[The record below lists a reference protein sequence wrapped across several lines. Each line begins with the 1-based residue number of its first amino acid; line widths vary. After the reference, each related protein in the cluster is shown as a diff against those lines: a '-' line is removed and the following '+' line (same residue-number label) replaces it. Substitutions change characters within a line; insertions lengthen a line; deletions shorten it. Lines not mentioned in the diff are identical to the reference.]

1 MAERV
6 LLHLGLPKT
15 ATSYLQGIL
24 WSHREQLR
32 DAGVL
37 LPGRRR
43 PDHLWFTWAVLEHA
57 GLENFTGWRRT
68 AYERVLADIDA
79 WPGTALVSHEFLAAA
94 TVEQAAALLEAL
106 APAEVHLVITARE
119 ALGLFAASWQESLK
133 NRGVAT
139 MAEYPPPDD
148 DPQPIWDWWTLDLAA
163 VLGRWGGL
171 VPPERVHVLP
181 LARGGAPRDLI
192 WRRFAQVLG
201 VDPEG
206 YDADAGFP
214 NRSMGVA
221 EAETLRRINLG
232 FKRHRLLRPRLARGT
247 MIRTYLA
254 DERLVPRGGDRF
266 WPHPEQIEEC
276 RARGERA
283 VAAVHAGGYDVLG
296 DLEDLRVPAEL
307 APRRT
312 ADQVSDAEVAE
323 IATDLL
329 ALVVDDVRQLREER
343 NQLRRR
349 LNAAE
354 AALAAPP
361 PPPLPSLPRRAL
373 RRSLGRSLGRLR
385 RAAHRAD
392 TLPTPR

>member
-15 ATSYLQGIL
+15 ATSYLQAIL
-24 WSHREQLR
+24 WSHRAQLR
-32 DAGVL
+32 EAGVL

-43 PDHLWFTWAVLEHA
+43 PDHLWFTWGVLEHA
-57 GLENFTGWRRT
+57 GLDHFTGWRRT
-68 AYERVLADIDA
+68 AYQRVLADIRE

-94 TVEQAAALLEAL
+94 TAEQAAALIETL

-119 ALGLFAASWQESLK
+119 ALGLFTASWQESLK

-163 VLGRWGGL
+163 VLDRWGGL

-192 WRRFAQVLG
+192 WRRFASVLG
-201 VDPEG
+201 IDAAG
-206 YDADAGFP
+206 YDAEAGFP

-254 DERLVPRGGDRF
+254 DERLVPRGGERF

-276 RARGERA
+276 RVRGERA
-283 VAAVHAGGYDVLG
+283 VAAVRAGGYDVLG
-296 DLEDLRVPAEL
+296 DLEDLRVPTDL
-307 APRRT
+307 PDRRT
-312 ADQVSDAEVAE
+312 ADEVSDAEVAA

-349 LNAAE
+349 LKAAE

-361 PPPLPSLPRRAL
+361 PPPPP
-373 RRSLGRSLGRLR
+373 SLGRRVLGGARSRLR

-392 TLPTPR
+392 TVATRR